1 MTNLTPNQLLSE
13 EAWKDWL
20 QHPVTQGLRAWLTR
34 RREQEKERW
43 ADGDFVG
50 DSSEATAILQTAAIG
65 QCKLCAELLALEYED
80 LVEEEGEQGGK
91 FERTEAL
98 GQSGVG

>member
-1 MTNLTPNQLLSE
+1 LTNLTPSQLLSE

-34 RREQEKERW
+34 RREQEKERL
-43 ADGDFVG
+43 ATGDFICG
-50 DSSEATAILQTAAIG
+50 TIEGTTILHSAVIA

-91 FERTEAL
+91 FERAEAL